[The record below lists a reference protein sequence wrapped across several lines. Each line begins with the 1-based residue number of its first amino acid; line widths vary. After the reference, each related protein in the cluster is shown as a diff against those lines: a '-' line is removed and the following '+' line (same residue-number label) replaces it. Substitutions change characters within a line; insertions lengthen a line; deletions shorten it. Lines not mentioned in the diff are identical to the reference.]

1 MYSYITDL
9 IAKRDG
15 DLAFL
20 SFFFNFQTLL
30 HFLTSLC
37 MPHKHSS
44 PMVGV
49 YIAHNITI

>member
-30 HFLTSLC
+30 HFLTSLS
-37 MPHKHSS
+37 M